1 MEIKEYHRPSTLD
14 EALSLIRRKT
24 PHTAV
29 LAGGTWLNGETPRD
43 IEAVVDISKLGLDR
57 VDRQGSPP
65 LVRIG
70 AAATLQSLVD
80 ALRDTP
86 GLDVLATTAHAMA
99 GLNIRNQA
107 TLGGAIVTANASS
120 PLVTALLAC
129 EAELVIQ
136 ADEER
141 TVALS
146 GFLSYRERMLAEG
159 ILITEV
165 RMPIPS
171 ADTRAV
177 YERVA
182 RTPRDYPIVCAVA
195 RCAVKDGIAG
205 NVRIAVGGV
214 TPTPIRLS
222 AMEFALEKKTIAEH
236 LDRALSVAVGEL
248 APQND
253 WLGSAE
259 YRAEMARVL
268 VRRAVEKA
276 AGIA

>member
-1 MEIKEYHRPSTLD
+1 MEVKEYHRPSTLD

-43 IEAVVDISKLGLDR
+43 VEAVVDISNLGLDR
-57 VDRQGSPP
+57 IDRQGSPP
-65 LVRIG
+65 LMRIG
-70 AAATLQSLVD
+70 AATTLQSLID
-80 ALRDTP
+80 ALRDMP
-86 GLDVLATTAHAMA
+86 GLDVLATAAHAMA

-107 TLGGAIVTANASS
+107 TLGGAIVTADGSS
-120 PLVTALLAC
+120 PLVTALLASD
-129 EAELVIQ
+129 AELVIQ

-141 TVALS
+141 TVTLS

-159 ILITEV
+159 ILMTEV

-195 RCAVKDGIAG
+195 RCAVNVGIAG

-214 TPTPIRLS
+214 ASTPIRLS
-222 AMEFALEKKTIAEH
+222 AMEFGLEKKTISEY
-236 LDRALSVAVGEL
+236 LDRALSAAVAGL
-248 APQND
+248 SPQND